1 MIRDGW
7 CHTGDK
13 GYYDSNEN
21 IFIIGRYKELI
32 KYRMAHVLIENR
44 IPFIHNDQ
52 LTAKWISSV
61 NSCKI
66 LGGAC

>member
-32 KYRMAHVLIENR
+32 KYLNSHVFIQKH
-44 IPFIHNDQ
+44 IPLHNDQ
-52 LTAKWISSV
+52 LTSKWISSV
-61 NSCKI
+61 YSFNI